1 MLLFQSR
8 CWNCCFQNVAKA
20 QLFQTVDEIYN
31 ETSSKPFKLK
41 YEIISD
47 QNNFSKNNFIFKSR
61 DRFFTYPAIEDS
73 SVIWYYN
80 TKNLTYK
87 ANEFYS
93 REVSSNEKNYLSLM
107 LNIPINRSKIL
118 QENLLQVPMETDFL
132 DNKPSQTFLGVRRRS
147 YSQRYGVCASPILR
161 DLCTPRERS
170 YTFSTNDTKVNR
182 HSSEYVS
189 VGSPSSRR
197 HISVKSTSI
206 RKYSKMGT
214 SHKTRK
220 RSAFSISK
228 GVLQKQIPHVNSFP
242 NKLSDGSFEPLKN
255 PMIGFSS
262 TCSRKFSVAL
272 GRKPSNINT
281 QRKLI
286 RRCSEPFLLDPN
298 VLQEK
303 CYRKNSTARN
313 GKRRQSATASFPSA
327 SKQKLHELAKDEL
340 LANLIV
346 PSPPTFSFDEKDF
359 EEPFD
364 DVLQAEKYE
373 KERKEVKRQRVMEE
387 ILETE
392 KNYISCLQTLDSV
405 FKKQLQELNIITRK
419 DLCSLF
425 PTQLNQILISHTF
438 FMHELQDRM
447 NNVNWRGIIGDIFA
461 KMTSANANLSEIYMN
476 YVQLFPKSIST
487 LSKCTRSSQKFRK
500 FLLDCN
506 ENPLVERLD
515 LPSFLLSPVQRLPR
529 YVLLLR
535 ELLKYTEEDHPDM
548 YHIAQAKK
556 EMEAMISLLNSS
568 IHSSMEFYSANESRR
583 KKMTRQ
589 LTSKK
594 NRKQRIYA
602 EETRK
607 FSKNQEA
614 VVESKVL
621 SDADLGYCSF
631 SERKDET
638 QEDETNGGNQ
648 SLDSSQCS
656 VSQNSCRSEEGRLS
670 NGNNI
675 RRRKESQAFSRSSI
689 ARKSWRRSLGAVFS
703 NLWSTK
709 DEVVGDNGAESKPR
723 SESARFLSISDS
735 YENQYDHTDDVR
747 DRSQNLNRKNG
758 VGTRHQM
765 QPLHALDNSPDIK
778 VHLTVDIEVSSK
790 YSKENIEHKI
800 SVSSSQ
806 SSDSIKL
813 QDSTQKFKRGQ
824 LRGSAGPVLRSI
836 LNKAKIQ
843 KANSCNELNMD
854 SNIKEKK
861 KQSISSLKLHL
872 SNSRLHNGSPEKHS
886 HSNLKIA
893 QSVIQESELPLPY
906 LRHSTKYLSN
916 DSIKKPFLKCHNDE
930 SKEVNNTICEKPL
943 SCGKNEMK
951 SEYTDNRDNRNS
963 KLFQSNNTIDESNNI
978 HTKSLSFEKLSPI
991 FSNNQSENIYIDNQN
1006 SEKHVKKSFMN
1017 SFKKMIRKK

>member
-1 MLLFQSR
+1 MNTNTDRIMNLISEDIQDSR
-8 CWNCCFQNVAKA
+8 TRMNLSRTTSDSTSRHTIKVNSTLTKSRGYTFCAPRSYQMVKK
-20 QLFQTVDEIYN
+20 TVDIENTPNLDFKTNTLYLSQYLNTPNISRINSWKLTPRLKRFATGTKCRSANNSINRGNSINKSKYVSTN
-31 ETSSKPFKLK
+31 LLNLESRMFISGLKKNDNGNTFKRSHSLQYSITSSKVALLK
-41 YEIISD
+41 RC
-47 QNNFSKNNFIFKSR
+47 N
-61 DRFFTYPAIEDS
+61 
-73 SVIWYYN
+73 
-80 TKNLTYK
+80 
-87 ANEFYS
+87 
-93 REVSSNEKNYLSLM
+93 
-107 LNIPINRSKIL
+107 
-118 QENLLQVPMETDFL
+118 
-132 DNKPSQTFLGVRRRS
+132 
-147 YSQRYGVCASPILR
+147 
-161 DLCTPRERS
+161 
-170 YTFSTNDTKVNR
+170 
-182 HSSEYVS
+182 
-189 VGSPSSRR
+189 
-197 HISVKSTSI
+197 
-206 RKYSKMGT
+206 
-214 SHKTRK
+214 
-220 RSAFSISK
+220 SA
-228 GVLQKQIPHVNSFP
+228 Q
-242 NKLSDGSFEPLKN
+242 
-255 PMIGFSS
+255 
-262 TCSRKFSVAL
+262 VAL

-602 EETRK
+602 EET
-607 FSKNQEA
+607 
-614 VVESKVL
+614 
-621 SDADLGYCSF
+621 SF

>member
-1 MLLFQSR
+1 MIETMNIEYAEFYGYCVKEEMELMKIKKELEFASKLSVK
-8 CWNCCFQNVAKA
+8 NVVNLPNSLSNK
-20 QLFQTVDEIYN
+20 
-31 ETSSKPFKLK
+31 
-41 YEIISD
+41 
-47 QNNFSKNNFIFKSR
+47 
-61 DRFFTYPAIEDS
+61 DRF
-73 SVIWYYN
+73 N
-80 TKNLTYK
+80 
-87 ANEFYS
+87 
-93 REVSSNEKNYLSLM
+93 
-107 LNIPINRSKIL
+107 
-118 QENLLQVPMETDFL
+118 
-132 DNKPSQTFLGVRRRS
+132 
-147 YSQRYGVCASPILR
+147 
-161 DLCTPRERS
+161 
-170 YTFSTNDTKVNR
+170 
-182 HSSEYVS
+182 SEYQHINVPFVRFS
-189 VGSPSSRR
+189 SSRLSIRLKEMGSPSSRR

-602 EETRK
+602 EET
-607 FSKNQEA
+607 
-614 VVESKVL
+614 
-621 SDADLGYCSF
+621 SF

>member
-1 MLLFQSR
+1 MENSDSLNKSRSSTKSLSEGTQNNLETQVRPHFQFRTNSLNLQTKTNSLLRESLKFPVSKEFRPRALCRSNTSKIALAKRNAFRARLPLKR
-8 CWNCCFQNVAKA
+8 CPTATSITLNDFKNSESLIRSKTFTYAHD
-20 QLFQTVDEIYN
+20 LGTQTSKSLARRNTIF
-31 ETSSKPFKLK
+31 SSQKLK
-41 YEIISD
+41 
-47 QNNFSKNNFIFKSR
+47 
-61 DRFFTYPAIEDS
+61 
-73 SVIWYYN
+73 
-80 TKNLTYK
+80 
-87 ANEFYS
+87 
-93 REVSSNEKNYLSLM
+93 
-107 LNIPINRSKIL
+107 
-118 QENLLQVPMETDFL
+118 
-132 DNKPSQTFLGVRRRS
+132 
-147 YSQRYGVCASPILR
+147 
-161 DLCTPRERS
+161 
-170 YTFSTNDTKVNR
+170 
-182 HSSEYVS
+182 
-189 VGSPSSRR
+189 
-197 HISVKSTSI
+197 
-206 RKYSKMGT
+206 
-214 SHKTRK
+214 
-220 RSAFSISK
+220 
-228 GVLQKQIPHVNSFP
+228 
-242 NKLSDGSFEPLKN
+242 
-255 PMIGFSS
+255 
-262 TCSRKFSVAL
+262 VAL

-602 EETRK
+602 EET
-607 FSKNQEA
+607 
-614 VVESKVL
+614 
-621 SDADLGYCSF
+621 SF